1 MYNITLKKLSNRILN
16 DNIDTHRYEYIL
28 SSIPDD
34 SKYEYYYIVSPESF
48 FADANDLKAM
58 VNIESHIPT
67 SILNKIK
74 QQKCLLIIDFSYEA
88 NGLCSD
94 IILAEENGNN
104 SHTIDMYG
112 PVSEYIKKHGIG
124 DNVKFVSMMEDA
136 NRFANYVKLYSCPS
150 VPMRYNQFRYDDYEH
165 LLNVVGPNKNAIW
178 LNRRIRD
185 HRVNLIAK
193 CVDKKIN
200 FDDFNFSFIGSKF
213 EQYQSLDADS
223 DKKSILLCNH
233 VGDSNANEVLKHF
246 GKIVGLDTNKSTKEM
261 DQWLATSDIGR
272 VIEMLKIRSNSA
284 YEIVSEFTHNDIGV
298 HFSEKFTLPILSK
311 KPFLISG
318 DRYIIKELQ
327 KLGFKTFNDFWPED
341 YDNHTEHHNDTQIKT
356 RTESLADTI
365 EFIENNFHTTEN
377 YTRDIYGNVIYC
389 DKMQEIVEH
398 NYNHFLKVYC
408 PKLFNNWQNVF
419 AKDKDVMP
427 LSGLHPKE
435 AEYLVTRDDTW
446 EDAVWYHNNTNHI
459 FVPIWRNGNTFFHK
473 NCAEKYDYRLVK
485 KKDLKDWRTIPAY
498 AFLRL
503 PEKRI
508 TGQLW
513 RAFKNSNV
521 TPTILQ
527 NTEDWSTLDMHLITQ
542 SEFLKDFN
550 LVCTI
555 NLDTSTLHCNSY
567 KSKFS
572 SVDNDI
578 SLIINK
584 VYNHTISDKVEL
596 NSSAQD
602 PEFINY
608 IRDTTEQQW
617 FKTKHKEYY
626 KDDFYLTE
634 EKNDDY

>member
-1 MYNITLKKLSNRILN
+1 
-16 DNIDTHRYEYIL
+16 
-28 SSIPDD
+28 
-34 SKYEYYYIVSPESF
+34 
-48 FADANDLKAM
+48 
-58 VNIESHIPT
+58 
-67 SILNKIK
+67 
-74 QQKCLLIIDFSYEA
+74 
-88 NGLCSD
+88 
-94 IILAEENGNN
+94 
-104 SHTIDMYG
+104 
-112 PVSEYIKKHGIG
+112 
-124 DNVKFVSMMEDA
+124 
-136 NRFANYVKLYSCPS
+136 
-150 VPMRYNQFRYDDYEH
+150 
-165 LLNVVGPNKNAIW
+165 
-178 LNRRIRD
+178 
-185 HRVNLIAK
+185 
-193 CVDKKIN
+193 
-200 FDDFNFSFIGSKF
+200 
-213 EQYQSLDADS
+213 
-223 DKKSILLCNH
+223 
-233 VGDSNANEVLKHF
+233 
-246 GKIVGLDTNKSTKEM
+246 M

-377 YTRDIYGNVIYC
+377 YTRDRYGNVIYC

-446 EDAVWYHNNTNHI
+446 EDTVWYHNNTNHI

-521 TPTILQ
+521 TPTMLQ
-527 NTEDWSTLDMHLITQ
+527 NTEDWSTLDMHLIAQ

-555 NLDTSTLHCNSY
+555 NLDTATLHCNM
-567 KSKFS
+567 
-572 SVDNDI
+572 DNDI

>member
-1 MYNITLKKLSNRILN
+1 
-16 DNIDTHRYEYIL
+16 
-28 SSIPDD
+28 
-34 SKYEYYYIVSPESF
+34 
-48 FADANDLKAM
+48 
-58 VNIESHIPT
+58 
-67 SILNKIK
+67 
-74 QQKCLLIIDFSYEA
+74 
-88 NGLCSD
+88 
-94 IILAEENGNN
+94 
-104 SHTIDMYG
+104 
-112 PVSEYIKKHGIG
+112 
-124 DNVKFVSMMEDA
+124 
-136 NRFANYVKLYSCPS
+136 
-150 VPMRYNQFRYDDYEH
+150 
-165 LLNVVGPNKNAIW
+165 
-178 LNRRIRD
+178 
-185 HRVNLIAK
+185 
-193 CVDKKIN
+193 
-200 FDDFNFSFIGSKF
+200 
-213 EQYQSLDADS
+213 
-223 DKKSILLCNH
+223 
-233 VGDSNANEVLKHF
+233 
-246 GKIVGLDTNKSTKEM
+246 
-261 DQWLATSDIGR
+261 
-272 VIEMLKIRSNSA
+272 
-284 YEIVSEFTHNDIGV
+284 
-298 HFSEKFTLPILSK
+298 
-311 KPFLISG
+311 
-318 DRYIIKELQ
+318 
-327 KLGFKTFNDFWPED
+327 
-341 YDNHTEHHNDTQIKT
+341 
-356 RTESLADTI
+356 
-365 EFIENNFHTTEN
+365 
-377 YTRDIYGNVIYC
+377 
-389 DKMQEIVEH
+389 MQEIVEH

-521 TPTILQ
+521 TPTMLQ
-527 NTEDWSTLDMHLITQ
+527 NTEDWSTLDMHLIAQ

-555 NLDTSTLHCNSY
+555 NLDTATLHCNSY

-634 EKNDDY
+634 RENDDY